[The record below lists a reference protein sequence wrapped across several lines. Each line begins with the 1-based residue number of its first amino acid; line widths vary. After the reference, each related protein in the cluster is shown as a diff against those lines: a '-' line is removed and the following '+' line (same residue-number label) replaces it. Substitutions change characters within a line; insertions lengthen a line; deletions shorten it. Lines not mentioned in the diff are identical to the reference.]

1 MKNLFLLG
9 IFALALGSCTTTTT
23 TEEITT
29 TDSSLVEPAVEVI
42 VTDSIK
48 PE

>member
-9 IFALALGSCTTTTT
+9 IFALALGSCTTTT